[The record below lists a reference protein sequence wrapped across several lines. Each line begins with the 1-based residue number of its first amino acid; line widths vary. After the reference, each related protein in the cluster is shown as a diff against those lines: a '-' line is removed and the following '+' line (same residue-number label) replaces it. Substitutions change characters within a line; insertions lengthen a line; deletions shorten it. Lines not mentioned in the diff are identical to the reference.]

1 MTYLEKATELE
12 LDIKH
17 DLNHSDEI
25 DLNTVKEWNELI
37 NDIYSQ
43 VKDWDDEYERRNQ

>member
-25 DLNTVKEWNELI
+25 DLDQVKEWNALI
-37 NDIYSQ
+37 NTIYGQ
-43 VKDWDDEYERRNQ
+43 IKTWEDEYEKSL

>member
-25 DLNTVKEWNELI
+25 DLNTVKEWNDLI
-37 NDIYSQ
+37 GDIYGQ
-43 VKDWDDEYERRNQ
+43 IKDWEDEYETSI